1 MANLFTAP
9 LVAWLGKLSYP
20 RMFLVIGVLFAITV
34 VVPDPIPFVDE
45 LLLGLTTI
53 ALANRKRNRGPR
65 DGAAAGSKASARAP
79 IDGEAHRH

>member
-20 RMFLVIGVLFAITV
+20 RMFVVIAVLFGITV
-34 VVPDPIPFVDE
+34 LVPDPIPFVDE

-53 ALANRKRNRGPR
+53 ALANRKKKQRGT
-65 DGAAAGSKASARAP
+65 AGDPTRAP
-79 IDGEAHRH
+79 IDGEAHRR